1 MRQRLL
7 AKAGLAEKKPSKF
20 KPSDLKKLEQTEWSP
35 KFEKL
40 MRNRLLMGA
49 MRYGTF
55 EEKLVSAK
63 SSRPW
68 DLLTPIRSK
77 LELYQQTGNSE
88 YLVDIAN
95 YCMLAFEFD
104 PHPNKHFEAL
114 DDHHDHCR
122 RKRDITRRL
131 KGFEN
136 LVNNT

>member
-1 MRQRLL
+1 MTNFELMRQRLHMQ
-7 AKAGLAEKKPSKF
+7 AGVHEYKPSKF
-20 KPSDLKKLEQTEWSP
+20 KPSDLKKLEQTEWSI

-68 DLLTPIRSK
+68 DLLSPIGSK
-77 LELYQQTGNSE
+77 LQLYALTGNSE

-104 PHPNKHFEAL
+104 PHPKKHFEAL

-122 RKRDITRRL
+122 RKRDIT
-131 KGFEN
+131 KHNGI
-136 LVNNT
+136 